1 MSRPIIG
8 DPLTGSLPRTRL
20 IATSR
25 PSRPQWPIVPDRDPV
40 TKIDFGDVVKIRTWR
55 GVRELRVRVVRRC
68 GRSRRR
74 YLIGQSRR
82 GWLHH
87 AWLSNVIS
95 SRPWTGC

>member
-1 MSRPIIG
+1 VSRQIVG
-8 DPLTGSLPRTRL
+8 DPLTGSLPVTRL

-25 PSRPQWPIVPDRDPV
+25 PERQSWPIIPDRDPV
-40 TKIDFGDVVKIRTWR
+40 AKIDLGDVVKVRTWR
-55 GVRELRVRVVRRC
+55 GVREYRVRLVL
-68 GRSRRR
+68 RSRGRRR